1 MRCEV
6 CGEHIIGD
14 VTACPYCSTVI
25 RSKTL
30 NDKENIVVTADKN
43 FDIGHYTVS
52 AEEQSE
58 DGEVEDITKFA
69 AQKSSGKKVRMVRSG
84 DAFISAG
91 GNNYNAL
98 SNEIDDHLENFEFG
112 GNEDSDSKVQL
123 DKKKISQAEK
133 STSFGIKIPAD
144 IKNKQYSFKDKKKVT
159 LEKREEGDIYA
170 IPDEP
175 AVTFEQRS
183 ETVMLKSGNKTVRS
197 SAHAIGHV
205 PGGVVLPQGIS
216 RSEFIKIHQI
226 SDIRSAFYTCV
237 MLMYFYALVSV
248 VSTLLIFRHPLFL
261 LDTVIV
267 LLFAFFIQTRYN
279 EKLSFYCLL
288 YSFVDLGLAIFLAR
302 YSGLA
307 YFIIALVT
315 WFTLSSFEKLYKK
328 YEETGIVMERRNR
341 PK

>member
-98 SNEIDDHLENFEFG
+98 SNEIDDHLENFE
-112 GNEDSDSKVQL
+112 
-123 DKKKISQAEK
+123 
-133 STSFGIKIPAD
+133 
-144 IKNKQYSFKDKKKVT
+144 NKQYSFKDKKKVT

-226 SDIRSAFYTCV
+226 SDIRSAFYTCI

-279 EKLSFYCLL
+279 EKDKFIFDTATMHCL
-288 YSFVDLGLAIFLAR
+288 
-302 YSGLA
+302 
-307 YFIIALVT
+307 
-315 WFTLSSFEKLYKK
+315 
-328 YEETGIVMERRNR
+328 
-341 PK
+341 